1 MSVVVNTLLICE
13 IFVAFMTSNGY
24 FIFFS
29 LMVILKLMPLPGPY
43 LLLGFIEIEL
53 HKTSDLGEIRVG
65 DEGNGRGELGKMEG
79 SHV

>member
-1 MSVVVNTLLICE
+1 MVIL
-13 IFVAFMTSNGY
+13 FFFSNGY
-24 FIFFS
+24 FKTHATS
-29 LMVILKLMPLPGPY
+29 RALSPADY
-43 LLLGFIEIEL
+43 LGFIEIEL